1 MSIREQLVFALAGA
15 VVLAASL
22 ALSDPRLAAAID
34 ARVGF
39 GRIANQPCALPPPVA
54 RLPI

>member
-54 RLPI
+54 R